1 MDGETLNVQPQVDNS
16 YVQQQATMDVD
27 IQPQMQSETN
37 LGESQAAE
45 VAVSNIVHEAQTQAY
60 ANGGHAISDWIDH
73 DYDYDPNDIGN
84 LWVAGAINDS
94 NTQMSFLEAT
104 LNEDMYS
111 EQDIGK
117 YYFDQNLAIAR
128 AYAKEKKH
136 EVMYGYY
143 RAAQEKALAEGAMLG
158 WYMPPEAHY
167 MLGQWTTAQR
177 NLEEGNLD
185 EAGRLRAENIIK
197 SAESF
202 FGHNGITERGVK
214 TLSQLYYEETVRSNK
229 AQEALQRAAN
239 DINNAANN
247 TNNEQTYFNMRME
260 ELASGVD
267 LDKDG
272 YIGHVPGGEDWG
284 TFEGFKDFKDWA
296 MANPDTA
303 LTVYDPTTLK
313 AYLGEDAYQKWEE
326 EWRLSQGN
334 YNKMKGAADKNGMID
349 ENALIDTGMTL
360 TNDDPRFK
368 ESSDGKVYAF
378 MCTNS
383 NGEKEYRLYYKTEG
397 GLYKQ
402 ITTTGDLKLK
412 DDTNLSYYQQHFTSD
427 ALVYNNKELH
437 FGTKQDTSKK
447 DGSYTNYSS
456 TGRPALH
463 PKQDEEA
470 KRQEQIYGRT
480 WEKGYID
487 IDGENSGVVFS
498 ETDKNGKKTYY
509 VVHKDG
515 TVKQVTDLNKLLYAK
530 VDKNGNITWY
540 NANGTR
546 LSAWQ
551 QSEMAQ
557 NGYNNTLF
565 HSQGNIIYDPKKK
578 IYKIVY
584 EDSNGNKTYT
594 YYGNSYAPGIYA
606 PSGYNYEF

>member
-16 YVQQQATMDVD
+16 YIQQQATMDVNV
-27 IQPQMQSETN
+27 QPQIQSETN

-45 VAVSNIVHEAQTQAY
+45 VAISNIVHDQQVEAY
-60 ANGGHAISDWIDH
+60 SNKGHAISDWIDH

-84 LWVAGAINDS
+84 LWVAGAINDAD
-94 NTQMSFLEAT
+94 TQMSFLEAT

-185 EAGRLRAENIIK
+185 EAARLRAENIIK
-197 SAESF
+197 SAEAF

-247 TNNEQTYFNMRME
+247 TNKEQAYFNMRME

-284 TFEGFKDFKDWA
+284 TFEGFKEFKDWA

-313 AYLGEDAYQKWEE
+313 AYLGEDAYQEWEN
-326 EWRLSQGN
+326 EWRISQGN
-334 YNKMKGAADKNGMID
+334 YNKMKGAANKDGMI
-349 ENALIDTGMTL
+349 EETALIDTGMTL
-360 TNDDPRFK
+360 TKEDPRFK

-412 DDTNLSYYQQHFTSD
+412 DSTNLSFYQEFFTGD
-427 ALVYNNKELH
+427 TLVYNGKELH
-437 FGTKQDTSKK
+437 FGPKQDTSKK
-447 DGSYTNYSS
+447 DGSYTKYSS
-456 TGRPALH
+456 SSRVVSYTE
-463 PKQDEEA
+463 QDKEA
-470 KRQEQIYGRT
+470 KRQEEVYGRT

-487 IDGENSGVVFS
+487 IDGQNSGVVFS

-515 TVKQVTDLNKLLYAK
+515 TVKQVKDLNKLIYAK

-546 LSAWQ
+546 LSEWQ
-551 QSEMAQ
+551 QSKMAQ
-557 NGYNNTLF
+557 NGYNKELF
-565 HSQGNIIYDPKKK
+565 YSQGTVVYDSKTGSYKIIYTDSHGNQAEMH
-578 IYKIVY
+578 YK
-584 EDSNGNKTYT
+584 DSSSTIFGLTE
-594 YYGNSYAPGIYA
+594 PGYRVI
-606 PSGYNYEF
+606 